1 MPPMRWLSI
10 VLVLALALTGPFA
23 PLPAFAQ
30 AAQLP
35 FTYEDPVRSTE
46 PTDGDAVGAGF
57 LNVVYVPGK
66 AILCVAGTTAATALM
81 LLTFGTAYRPAVQV
95 FQDGCHGQW
104 VLTAENVSGKVPAF
118 RDDTYQYE

>member
-1 MPPMRWLSI
+1 MSPMRCLSV
-10 VLVLALALTGPFA
+10 VLALALALTGPLA

-30 AAQLP
+30 ASQLP

-46 PTDGDAVGAGF
+46 PTSADAVGAGF
-57 LNVVYVPGK
+57 LNILYVPGK
-66 AILCVAGTTAATALM
+66 AILCGLGTIAATGLM
-81 LLTFGTAYRPAVQV
+81 LLTFGSAYRPAVQV

-118 RDDTYQYE
+118 PDDTYQYE